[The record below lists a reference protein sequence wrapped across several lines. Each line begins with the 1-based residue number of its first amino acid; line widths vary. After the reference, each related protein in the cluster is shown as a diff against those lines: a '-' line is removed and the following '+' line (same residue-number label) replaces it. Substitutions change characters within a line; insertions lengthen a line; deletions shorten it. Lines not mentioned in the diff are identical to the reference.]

1 MPFAFAPNS
10 WWPIAVLALAVWI
23 ALLAPE
29 PISKVWA
36 EKLHSQFEAVFGVKQ
51 GAWFLHAPQ
60 FRRKNRPKWGSR
72 LPFTT
77 FEIGSPA
84 KSTPA
89 SAPFS
94 VSFAFGLGW
103 FAIGSWWLA
112 ATFHH
117 YGNLP
122 WIAAVAFQLLVGCVL
137 ALFPA
142 LLGWSA
148 ARISNGRP
156 LLLMLVFAPVALLEE
171 WTRGHIFTGL
181 PWIELG
187 NLMLGTAWIGW
198 GSVVGGLGLSLLP
211 PLLAAG
217 LWGVTQSHLR
227 RCAIIMLLGCGAL
240 AVTAPTI
247 TIPKTPQLRVAL
259 IQPNIAQDQK
269 WDRSFLATTMH
280 RLHDLSAA
288 SASQVD
294 LIVWPEAATPFF
306 LSKAPGWHRWLTTQ
320 VSTWHTPLLFGGLKQ
335 MRNGTAANGAWL
347 IANNTSPPPF
357 VGKHHLVPFGEYV
370 PAWVPWLHKL
380 VPDIGDFRPSH
391 DSGVLAI
398 SDSVRIGV
406 LICYESIFAD
416 EMQSRIDHGANLLAV
431 LTNDAWYDRSPAAWQ
446 HLQASQMRAVE
457 SNRFLLRAAN
467 TGITAM
473 IAPDGSIASSIGWW
487 QQGAVIAT
495 AVAINTIT
503 PYCRYGDWPML
514 LLAIGCIALLR
525 WRFSH

>member
-1 MPFAFAPNS
+1 MSYPVSYRLPIALLAGAAMPFAFAPYH
-10 WWPIAVLALAVWI
+10 WWPLALLALAVWI
-23 ALLAPE
+23 ALLAP
-29 PISKVWA
+29 A
-36 EKLHSQFEAVFGVKQ
+36 QAAQ
-51 GAWFLHAPQ
+51 AA
-60 FRRKNRPKWGSR
+60 
-72 LPFTT
+72 
-77 FEIGSPA
+77 
-84 KSTPA
+84 
-89 SAPFS
+89 APFRL
-94 VSFAFGLGW
+94 SFAFGLGW

-112 ATFHH
+112 PTFHH

-122 WIAAVAFQLLVGCVL
+122 WIAAIAFQLLIGAVL

-148 ARISNGRP
+148 ARLSNNKP
-156 LLLMLVFAPVALLEE
+156 LLLMLLFAPLTLLEE
-171 WTRGHIFTGL
+171 WVRGHIFTGL

-217 LWGVTQSHLR
+217 LWGATQPHLR
-227 RCAIIMLLGCGAL
+227 RSAIAILLVGAAL

-247 TIPKTPQLRVAL
+247 VIPQQPQLRVAL

-269 WDRSFLATTMH
+269 WDRNFLVTTMH
-280 RLHDLSAA
+280 RLRDLSAA
-288 SASQVD
+288 TASQVD

-306 LSKAPGWHRWLTTQ
+306 LAHAPGWQRWLTTQ
-320 VSTWHTPLLFGGLKQ
+320 VTSWRTPLLFGGLKQ
-335 MRNGTAANGAWL
+335 RDDSSAANGAWL
-347 IANNTSPPPF
+347 LGQQSSTPLF

-370 PAWVPWLHKL
+370 PDWIPWLHKL

-391 DSGVLAI
+391 DSGVLTL

-416 EMQSRIDHGANLLAV
+416 EMRARIRHGANILAV

-446 HLQASQMRAVE
+446 HLQAAQMRAVE
-457 SNRFLLRAAN
+457 GNRFVLRAAN
-467 TGITAM
+467 TGITAS
-473 IAPDGSIASSIGWW
+473 IAPDGTIHHTMGWW
-487 QQGAVIAT
+487 QQGAVITT
-495 AVAINTIT
+495 AIPINAIS

-514 LLAIGCIALLR
+514 LLALGCIALLR